1 MASTFVECGPAPTSN
16 DHYES
21 DATGAPLATDA
32 TGAPL
37 ATALAA
43 ALPTSTL
50 FDLSRTHDGLW
61 G

>member
-21 DATGAPLATDA
+21 DATGAPLAT
-32 TGAPL
+32 
-37 ATALAA
+37 ALAA

-50 FDLSRTHDGLW
+50 FDFSRTHDGLW
-61 G
+61 D